1 MKLAYLLPAILLLAS
16 TAHAESLNSL
26 VNKQAN
32 KTVHAIN
39 QEEIEYNGED
49 AYTYALS
56 QKDVIYAD
64 INKDGKKDAIVSL
77 YYCEELNCHNTTG
90 SFEVATFL
98 ATGKNQYKKGDVYL
112 VGLTGNVKVV
122 NGIIHVTEVSYADSD
137 PSCCPSKKRTVKL
150 KSNNQGKL
158 VKVK

>member
-1 MKLAYLLPAILLLAS
+1 MLAS

-56 QKDVIYAD
+56 QKDIIYAD

-77 YYCEELNCHNTTG
+77 YYCEELNCHNTT

-98 ATGKNQYKKGDVYL
+98 TTGKNQYKKGDVYL
-112 VGLTGNVKVV
+112 VGLSGNVKVV
-122 NGIIHVTEVSYADSD
+122 NGIIYVTEVSYADSD